1 MGSREKHVMMSLA
14 LNVKKFQ
21 PKFARMY
28 VLKYQTRFAKRYL
41 VKIAFLSQE
50 MFAAIFP
57 EMNATPFLS
66 KRKLKTASKFQDKS
80 VPMFQRKNVD
90 LFPNRN
96 AKTTKY
102 RIAKTCALITIGA
115 RNARLD
121 KFVGHRSKK
130 LIAWPSVKHCFVIL
144 YIICSIFILTS
155 DLIEF

>member
-1 MGSREKHVMMSLA
+1 MG
-14 LNVKKFQ
+14 
-21 PKFARMY
+21 
-28 VLKYQTRFAKRYL
+28 KYQRRFAKRYL
-41 VKIAFLSQE
+41 DKIAFLSQE
-50 MFAAIFP
+50 MFAVLFL

-66 KRKLKTASKFQDKS
+66 KLKSRVTSKFQGKS

-96 AKTTKY
+96 AKTTKF

-121 KFVGHRSKK
+121 NFVEHKSKK
-130 LIAWPSVKHCFVIL
+130 LSAWPSVKHCFVIL
-144 YIICSIFILTS
+144 IIIYAIFILIN